1 MGETRLAVEVG
12 LHVAPAWE
20 SGVWMVELAEVVDPE
35 LIAEEVASSI
45 GVDAGNVGD
54 RWRDVIDNPSLMWF
68 PGLGT
73 IVNMTPGM

>member
-35 LIAEEVASSI
+35 LIAEEVASMLAMWATA
-45 GVDAGNVGD
+45 GVA
-54 RWRDVIDNPSLMWF
+54 SS
-68 PGLGT
+68 T
-73 IVNMTPGM
+73 TQA